1 MKDLFETPDLI
12 PENIKSVIN
21 TFDEDVDS
29 YVELRRLVNEVEELG
44 YTFDFYLNAEPYG
57 LRPIGVEL
65 NELEGW
71 ENI

>member
-21 TFDEDVDS
+21 TFDENVDS
-29 YVELRRLVNEVEELG
+29 YIELRRLVNEIEELG

-65 NELEGW
+65 NELDAWGD
-71 ENI
+71 I

>member
-21 TFDEDVDS
+21 TFDENVDS
-29 YVELRRLVNEVEELG
+29 YVELRRLVNEIEELG

-65 NELEGW
+65 NELENWGD
-71 ENI
+71 I

>member
-21 TFDEDVDS
+21 TFNEDVDS

>member
-21 TFDEDVDS
+21 TFDENVDS
-29 YVELRRLVNEVEELG
+29 YIELRRLVNEIEELG